1 MHILQGFNIDF
12 MGKRRAAVIAS
23 GVALL
28 LCLVSMVVRGFN
40 LGLDFT
46 GGTLIEVEYEQPVEL
61 ADVRAAL
68 TEGGF
73 SGATVQHFGTLRDVM
88 IRLAPQAGE
97 GEAVSAELS
106 DRVYQVLS
114 AAAESAV
121 ELRRVE
127 FVGPQVGEELR
138 EDGGLAMLF
147 SLIGI
152 LIYVALRFEWRFAV
166 GSVIALVHD
175 VTITVG
181 LFALLQI
188 EFDLPVLAAVLAVI
202 GYSLND
208 TIVIFDRVRE
218 NFRKVRKGTV
228 IEIINQS
235 INQTLSRTFITSG
248 TTLLVLLALFL
259 FGGQA
264 ISGFSLALI
273 VGVIV
278 GTYSTIYVAT
288 AAVVALGVSRADL
301 MPVKKE
307 GGGAGRDALMDG
319 ASRRGRLG
327 GYRRCSSRCTAKMNN
342 THAETRSPGRLPFA
356 PRRFLCEI
364 WSALSGE
371 CHGASMPR
379 ESGLEVFV
387 EERTQLGD
395 HGRLD
400 LECRRRPGCR
410 YPGGGRRRRDRSPC
424 RRPR

>member
-12 MGKRRAAVIAS
+12 MGKRRAAVIVS

-106 DRVYQVLS
+106 DRVYQVLG

-138 EDGGLAMLF
+138 EDGGLAVLF

-166 GSVIALVHD
+166 GAVIAIIHD
-175 VTITVG
+175 VFFTVG
-181 LFALLQI
+181 VFSIFQI

-248 TTLLVLLALFL
+248 TTLLVLLALFI
-259 FGGQA
+259 FGGKA

-307 GGGAGRDALMDG
+307 G
-319 ASRRGRLG
+319 
-327 GYRRCSSRCTAKMNN
+327 
-342 THAETRSPGRLPFA
+342 E
-356 PRRFLCEI
+356 E
-364 WSALSGE
+364 
-371 CHGASMPR
+371 
-379 ESGLEVFV
+379 LEA
-387 EERTQLGD
+387 T
-395 HGRLD
+395 
-400 LECRRRPGCR
+400 P
-410 YPGGGRRRRDRSPC
+410 
-424 RRPR
+424 